1 MNINEEMAELK
12 EMLQTEEDFG
22 AIAQKF
28 MDLTESQKF
37 LEMGKFKKNKL
48 LETVVNKALT
58 DIGMPEMLGIR
69 ITFVR
74 KFNFYHGSFITEA
87 MPGVIIYFEDIQVG
101 FIIVPRDFQGNNSYF
116 RFTGTIVAPGTF
128 TSSKKSEV
136 IH

>member
-28 MDLTESQKF
+28 MDLTESRKF

-48 LETVVNKALT
+48 LEKVVNKALS

-69 ITFVR
+69 ITFIR
-74 KFNFYHGSFITEA
+74 KFNFYHGSFITEF
-87 MPGVIIYFEDIQVG
+87 MPGVVIYFSDIQVG
-101 FIIVPRDFQGNNSYF
+101 FIIVPRDFKGNNSYF
-116 RFTGTIVAPGTF
+116 RFTGTIVAPGSF
-128 TSSKKSEV
+128 TALKKSEE